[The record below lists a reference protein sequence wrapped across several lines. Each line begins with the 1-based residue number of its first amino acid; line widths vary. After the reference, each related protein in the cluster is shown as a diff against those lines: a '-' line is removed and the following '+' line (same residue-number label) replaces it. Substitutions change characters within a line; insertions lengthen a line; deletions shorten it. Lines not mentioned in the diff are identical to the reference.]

1 MKQIQEK
8 VKIFCNQNKLN
19 TSVEYRILDI
29 MSELGE
35 LSKEILL
42 SSDYGNKKIELN
54 DKIKLEL
61 GDVLFSFITMA
72 NSFDVDLDDCLNQ
85 VLEKYQKRINKGS
98 SPGPIND

>member
-98 SPGPIND
+98 SPGSIND

>member
-1 MKQIQEK
+1 
-8 VKIFCNQNKLN
+8 
-19 TSVEYRILDI
+19 

-54 DKIKLEL
+54 GKIKLEL

-85 VLEKYQKRINKGS
+85 VLEKYQERINRGS
-98 SPGPIND
+98 SPGSIND